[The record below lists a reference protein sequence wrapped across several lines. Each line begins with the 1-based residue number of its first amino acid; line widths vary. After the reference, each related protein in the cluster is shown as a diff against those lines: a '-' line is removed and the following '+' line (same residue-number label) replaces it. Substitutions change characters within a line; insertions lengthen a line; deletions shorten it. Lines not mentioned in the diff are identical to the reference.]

1 MVTKARLAAMSVF
14 LLAFTFGCS
23 SQQSAGQSSGG
34 SAQVASAGASGKC
47 ELDAKRICQE
57 MRNQQVTI
65 DGRAEDSREMEGNQP
80 RTMSETITYQI
91 PNGSLLEIECQINTT
106 HRSVVYAHTL
116 HGAAL
121 TPTDVAQIQQ
131 AGYCVH

>member
-1 MVTKARLAAMSVF
+1 MAVAATGAF

-23 SQQSAGQSSGG
+23 QQQSAGQSSGG
-34 SAQVASAGASGKC
+34 TQVASTGTGDKC

-57 MRNQQVTI
+57 MRNQQVSVA
-65 DGRAEDSREMEGNQP
+65 GQEEGSRETESDQP

-106 HRSVVYAHTL
+106 HRSVVYAHAL
-116 HGAAL
+116 QGAAL
-121 TPTDVAQIQQ
+121 TPTDIAFIKQ